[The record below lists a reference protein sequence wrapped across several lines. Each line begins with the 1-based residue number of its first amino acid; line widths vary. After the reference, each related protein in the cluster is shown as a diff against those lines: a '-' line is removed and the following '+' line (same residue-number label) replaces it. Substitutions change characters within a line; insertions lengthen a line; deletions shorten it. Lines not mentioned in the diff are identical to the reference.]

1 MVELVDTQRSGRC
14 ARKGVR
20 VRFPFPAPDPHS
32 GDVRIVGSSL
42 PGFGEVADATNAAT
56 EVRVPK
62 WDSGHRADEPKICRM
77 VEIETALFIAFL
89 VVVFAVMIGIG
100 WYGTTGGR
108 GAY

>member
-1 MVELVDTQRSGRC
+1 MGQRPPGR
-14 ARKGVR
+14 
-20 VRFPFPAPDPHS
+20 
-32 GDVRIVGSSL
+32 
-42 PGFGEVADATNAAT
+42 
-56 EVRVPK
+56 
-62 WDSGHRADEPKICRM
+62 RAKISRM